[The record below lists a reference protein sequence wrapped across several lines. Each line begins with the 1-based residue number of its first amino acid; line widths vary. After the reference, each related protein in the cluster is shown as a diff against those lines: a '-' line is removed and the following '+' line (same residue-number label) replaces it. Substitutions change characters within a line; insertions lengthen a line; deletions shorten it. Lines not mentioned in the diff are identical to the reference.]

1 MRHATARRGGR
12 RDRAALLDE
21 LLFAV
26 WEWMRATRAASAAA
40 AAPPSY
46 RHRGHTVTATRS
58 ASDARARLH
67 DTYRRVAL
75 EVARLDGHG

>member
-1 MRHATARRGGR
+1 MKIAVIGASGNAGSRISAELAR
-12 RDRAALLDE
+12 
-21 LLFAV
+21 
-26 WEWMRATRAASAAA
+26 
-40 AAPPSY
+40 
-46 RHRGHTVTATRS
+46 RGHTVTATRS